1 MKSKLKQAFTMA
13 EVLLVVGI
21 IGVTAALAIPNIK
34 NNGFNEE
41 KYVML
46 LRTTIPMLQAAEMK
60 AKAEYGDK
68 TFNLQHMA
76 KFLSVAKVC
85 SSPTDC
91 FANKETPITDYNS
104 SYMYS
109 PDIESVHLSSAFE
122 YGIVLSNGVVVE
134 QLSWS
139 NGSVLVIDLDGKKGP
154 ATVGID
160 IYLIGTSSNTLF
172 ESINLQNY
180 GIAWPMVVG
189 NMDYLRCYDDL
200 SWDGK
205 HTCD

>member
-46 LRTTIPMLQAAEMK
+46 LRTTIPMLKAAEMK
-60 AKAEYGDK
+60 ARAEYGDK
-68 TFNLQHMA
+68 TFNLQHVA
-76 KFLSVAKVC
+76 KYLNVAKVC
-85 SSPTDC
+85 SVATDC
-91 FANKETPITDYNS
+91 LNS
-104 SYMYS
+104 KPVLKFNGSLFRYDS
-109 PDIESVHLSSAFE
+109 HVEKFI
-122 YGIVLSNGVVVE
+122 YGVILQNGVVVIE
-134 QLSWS
+134 NEAGFRYIIALEGPKKQLVYNLNYFEIERDGWGDLYGLFDNM
-139 NGSVLVIDLDGKKGP
+139 NGG
-154 ATVGID
+154 
-160 IYLIGTSSNTLF
+160 
-172 ESINLQNY
+172 
-180 GIAWPMVVG
+180 
-189 NMDYLRCYDDL
+189 MDYINWPILFGNLDMNIGKCSGL